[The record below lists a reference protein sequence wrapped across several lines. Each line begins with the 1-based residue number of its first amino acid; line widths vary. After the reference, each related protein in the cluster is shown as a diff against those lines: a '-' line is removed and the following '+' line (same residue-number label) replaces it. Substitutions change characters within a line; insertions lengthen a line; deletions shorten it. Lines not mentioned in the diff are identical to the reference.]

1 MVFIIT
7 SPFPFHF
14 LYKLVQVTR
23 WVPSRMA
30 PGNLLRYTCKTHN
43 SAESLRLSSCGF
55 HVPSGVSETHWCFRL
70 ERILRDH
77 LYLFHRERDWGWKWS
92 SMLPRVTQKGSI
104 GVNTAQEWVSVKNKA
119 GNALNNHHCALPIWD
134 GKMEGW
140 GGQVQMLYPSWSLSR
155 TCGFILPIHVSINFT
170 DVYWVPTIC

>member
-1 MVFIIT
+1 MVFIIM

-55 HVPSGVSETHWCFRL
+55 HVPSGVSKTHWWFRL
-70 ERILRDH
+70 GRNVRDH
-77 LYLFHRERDWGWKWS
+77 LYSFHRERDWGWEWS
-92 SMLPRVTQKGSI
+92 SMLPTITQKSS
-104 GVNTAQEWVSVKNKA
+104 VAVRAQEWVSVKRKRMHKPWA
-119 GNALNNHHCALPIWD
+119 IIIVA
-134 GKMEGW
+134 
-140 GGQVQMLYPSWSLSR
+140 YPFDRWENQGSRRTSSNTISLMK
-155 TCGFILPIHVSINFT
+155 PK
-170 DVYWVPTIC
+170 